1 MLESTVSS
9 EAIAEALSTVDV
21 QTLFPPM
28 GTVTLLPLLALER
41 LLVALLVGA
50 LIGLDRERS
59 EARKP
64 HQVFAGVR
72 TFPLIALAGAIPMLV
87 IDLTGPALLVV
98 SFLAVTVVALIS
110 YFRTSA
116 TGDVGATTEM
126 AAVATFLLGVLAG
139 AGHLVVA
146 GAAGVAIAVLL
157 AAKPRIEAF
166 YRALTSEE
174 LAATL
179 ELAVISV
186 IILPL
191 LPNRG
196 YGPWEVLNPYD
207 IWLIVVLVSALSFA
221 GFVATRLL
229 GDQRGLSIA
238 AVVGALVS
246 STAVTMAMAE
256 RSRTDSA
263 LATTAAAAT
272 VLASV
277 VMGVRVAV
285 LAAIVNV
292 GILPRLLPVV
302 GAMIGIGLVAAWVLA
317 RSAAPSSPG
326 STGTTLSNP
335 FSLTGAV
342 SFAAMYALVLLLTQ
356 AGQEYFGTSGRYV
369 TAALAAIA
377 DVDAVTIALTRSGAS
392 LGQWQTPAALVTTA
406 LVVNT
411 VVKLGIA
418 SVVGGKRFR
427 WQVASALAGM
437 ALVGALVGVLV
448 FIRF

>member
-1 MLESTVSS
+1 M
-9 EAIAEALSTVDV
+9 
-21 QTLFPPM
+21 P
-28 GTVTLLPLLALER
+28 LLPPLALER

-50 LIGLDRERS
+50 LIGLDRERA

-64 HQVFAGVR
+64 HHVFAGVR

-98 SFLAVTVVALIS
+98 SFFAVTGVALMS
-110 YFRTSA
+110 YFRASA

-146 GAAGVAIAVLL
+146 GATGVAIAVLL

-166 YRALTSEE
+166 SHALTSEE
-174 LAATL
+174 LVATL

-207 IWLIVVLVSALSFA
+207 IWLMVVLVSALSFV
-221 GFVATRLL
+221 GFIATRLL
-229 GDQRGLSIA
+229 GEQRGLRVA

-256 RSRTDSA
+256 RSRTQSA

-292 GILPRLLPVV
+292 GILPRLLPVI
-302 GAMIGIGLVAAWVLA
+302 GAMTGVGLLAAWLLA
-317 RSAAPSSPG
+317 RAAAPASPG
-326 STGTTLSNP
+326 STGTPLTNP
-335 FSLTGAV
+335 FSLAGAI
-342 SFAAMYALVLLLTQ
+342 SFAALYAFILLLTQ
-356 AGQEYFGTSGRYV
+356 AGREYFGTRGRYV

-377 DVDAVTIALTRSGAS
+377 DVDAITIALTRSGARE
-392 LGQWQTPAALVTTA
+392 GQWQTPAALVTTA

-411 VVKLGIA
+411 LVKLGIA
-418 SVVGGKRFR
+418 SMAGGGRFR
-427 WQVASALAGM
+427 WQVAGALAGM

-448 FIRF
+448 CMRFSG

>member
-1 MLESTVSS
+1 MDHV
-9 EAIAEALSTVDV
+9 I
-21 QTLFPPM
+21 
-28 GTVTLLPLLALER
+28 LLPLPALER

-50 LIGLDRERS
+50 LIGLDRERA
-59 EARKP
+59 EARKS
-64 HQVFAGVR
+64 HHVFAGVR
-72 TFPLIALAGAIPMLV
+72 TFPLIALAGAVPMLV

-116 TGDVGATTEM
+116 AGDVGATTEM
-126 AAVATFLLGVLAG
+126 AAITTFLLGVLAG
-139 AGHLVVA
+139 AGSLVVA

-166 YRALTSEE
+166 SHALTSEE
-174 LAATL
+174 LVATL

-207 IWLIVVLVSALSFA
+207 IWLVVVLVSLLSFA
-221 GFVATRLL
+221 GFVAIRLL
-229 GDQRGLSIA
+229 GEQRGLRLA

-256 RSRTDSA
+256 RSRTESA

-277 VMGVRVAV
+277 VMGARVVV

-302 GAMIGIGLVAAWVLA
+302 GAMTGIGLVAAWWLT
-317 RSAAPSSPG
+317 RSAAPSS
-326 STGTTLSNP
+326 SDATSTTLTNP
-335 FSLTGAV
+335 FRLTSAV

-356 AGQEYFGTSGRYV
+356 AGQEYFGTSGRYL

-392 LGQWQTPAALVTTA
+392 EGRWQTPAALVTTA

-411 VVKLGIA
+411 VIKLGIA
-418 SVVGGKRFR
+418 CVVGGQRFR
-427 WQVASALAGM
+427 WRVASALAGM
-437 ALVGALVGVLV
+437 ALVGTLVGVLV
-448 FIRF
+448 FTRFSG